1 MQAAVYQGKENI
13 KVQEWPAP
21 ALADGEVLV
30 RVRYVGIC
38 GTDLITYS
46 GKHPRVT
53 PPRVLGHE
61 IYGSVVEAKPPADA
75 RWKKGQR
82 VVIYPL
88 ISCGVCVPC
97 QEGNTHVCEKLRVLG
112 VDTDGGFAEYIQV
125 ASEQLVEGPDTVS
138 DEQAALVEPVSVAM
152 HTVRRSSFRPGDTAL
167 VLGGGPIG
175 NLIAQMLR
183 ASGARAV
190 MVSEVKPFRGAL
202 AERLGFATVNPAQ
215 EDLREA
221 LQRCVGEP
229 FADHVFEVTGVSAAY
244 RDAVEACKVRGEIV
258 FVGLPKTPPEVDIQR
273 VVFKEIQ
280 TSSSRVYA
288 RQDFRAAIALLQRR
302 AVDVVPLIT
311 DQLPLKDAEGA
322 FQKMLGSDTS
332 LKILLA
338 P

>member
-1 MQAAVYQGKENI
+1 
-13 KVQEWPAP
+13 
-21 ALADGEVLV
+21 
-30 RVRYVGIC
+30 
-38 GTDLITYS
+38 
-46 GKHPRVT
+46 
-53 PPRVLGHE
+53 
-61 IYGSVVEAKPPADA
+61 
-75 RWKKGQR
+75 
-82 VVIYPL
+82 
-88 ISCGVCVPC
+88 
-97 QEGNTHVCEKLRVLG
+97 VCEKLRVLG

-125 ASEQLVEGPDTVS
+125 VSEQ
-138 DEQAALVEPVSVAM
+138 LVEPVSVAM

-221 LQRCVGEP
+221 LQRCVGKP

-288 RQDFRAAIALLQRR
+288 RQDFRAAIALLERR